1 MAVSSLGVGCNILL
15 RAREGFWP
23 LVPENKKIRQLG
35 QGLGETRIDAERGIE
50 FPLRIGELSFG
61 GIEQCQVRMGQGVVG
76 GGLWGKGEVLGAR
89 SKLAGLEDMDGRD
102 REYTR
107 VDRVKLAASRR

>member
-50 FPLRIGELSFG
+50 FPFRLGELSFG
-61 GIEQCQVRMGQGVVG
+61 GIDQCQVKMGQRVVG
-76 GGLWGKGEVLGAR
+76 GELLGKAELLGRRGKVAAWEEN
-89 SKLAGLEDMDGRD
+89 SAEQQEIGRAH
-102 REYTR
+102 
-107 VDRVKLAASRR
+107 V